1 MRIRVVLVEPLY
13 EGNVGSVA
21 RAMKNFGFSDLV
33 LVRPCK
39 IEDFGLAMASHAREV
54 IEGARVVDGLGD
66 AISAANLVVGTTG
79 VRGRTTDRHLRV
91 PSLSPKELAERLQGG
106 RGEVALLLGREDD
119 GLSCEELAAC
129 DVVVSIPT
137 SPEYPIMNLSHAAA
151 VLLYELSRVE
161 GGEVELARPE
171 NLARLL
177 DHFRAALVESEY
189 HQHKLE
195 KTMLMLKRIFGRA
208 RLTDRE
214 VQTLRGV
221 VRNLRWGAV
230 HRGGGSEEWCFGAG
244 TEVREDGEDE
254 GEGAAGSDRSGVQEQ
269 GEGS

>member
-1 MRIRVVLVEPLY
+1 MRIRVVLVEPIY

-33 LVRPCK
+33 LVRPC
-39 IEDFGLAMASHAREV
+39 EVGDLGLAMASHARELIDGAMV
-54 IEGARVVDGLGD
+54 VGSLAEAAEG
-66 AISAANLVVGTTG
+66 ANLVVGTTG
-79 VRGRTTDRHLRV
+79 VRGHSTDRHLRV
-91 PSLSPKELAERLQGG
+91 PSLSPRELADRLRGTA
-106 RGEVALLLGREDD
+106 GEVALLLGREDD
-119 GLSCEELAAC
+119 GLSREELAAC

-137 SPEYPIMNLSHAAA
+137 SPEYPIMNISHAAA

-161 GGEVELARPE
+161 AGEVELARPE

-177 DHFRAALVESEY
+177 DHFRSALVESEY

-221 VRNLRWGAV
+221 VGNLRWGAV
-230 HRGGGSEEWCFGAG
+230 HRGGP
-244 TEVREDGEDE
+244 EVVAEGPRSRDGGEVE
-254 GEGAAGSDRSGVQEQ
+254 GEGAAGLEGGGVQE
-269 GEGS
+269 